1 MTLFELLVFVVL
13 IAILIFGILSYRALS
28 RIDKQNCESLELAKK
43 SIKDNQD
50 QYKKNEALRKISAI
64 RANLYDELDNLEYD
78 KEEIDNVLLYT
89 NKIIAKYNG
98 YLADA
103 GLSEMYDFND
113 EKYRIIGIVNK
124 YTINGYLNSE
134 IERVDEENKE
144 K

>member
-1 MTLFELLVFVVL
+1 MTLFELLVFVSL
-13 IAILIFGILSYRALS
+13 IAILIFAFLSYRALS

-134 IERVDEENKE
+134 IERVDEESKE

>member
-103 GLSEMYDFND
+103 GLSDMYDFND

-134 IERVDEENKE
+134 IERVDEESKE

>member
-13 IAILIFGILSYRALS
+13 VAILVFAILSYRALS
-28 RIDKQNCESLELAKK
+28 RIDEQNCESLELAKK

-89 NKIIAKYNG
+89 NKIIDKYNG

>member
-1 MTLFELLVFVVL
+1 MTLFELLVSVVL
-13 IAILIFGILSYRALS
+13 IAILIFVILSYRALS
-28 RIDKQNCESLELAKK
+28 RIDEQNCESLELAKK

-50 QYKKNEALRKISAI
+50 QYKKNEVLRKISAI

-103 GLSEMYDFND
+103 GLSDMYDFND

-134 IERVDEENKE
+134 IERVDEESKE